1 MKIAVVQKD
10 GRGRPSEDRAV
21 VSVPVIA
28 IFDGHGGKQIADA
41 LATRFADHVKAAIA
55 VVHDTPTDIHPALT
69 RTFLEFDAEL
79 KKSVRGQS
87 GATATVVVL
96 TPKWIH
102 IAYLGDSPCFLVD
115 LETGRLTRK
124 IKKHDPIHPEEV
136 ARIQAAGGW
145 VETPVDGDGDVPRV
159 DGVLAIPRAFG
170 DFEFKVH
177 PASNHSDQ
185 SAMKVTAH
193 PTIESWER
201 PAKGILA
208 LMSDGLVEPPPSR
221 LTFFRE
227 EEIAEDISTAMKAA
241 AGDLQRAAELVVK
254 NHAERYHSADRGASS
269 YKGDDLS
276 LILVDME
283 AGAENPTG
291 GGVRG
296 AFRWLRQTLKRRPGA
311 ASGHRRRGGH
321 TGKRKRRSPK
331 N

>member
-10 GRGRPSEDRAV
+10 GRGRPSEDRVV

-28 IFDGHGGKQIADA
+28 VFDGHGGKQIAEA
-41 LATRFADHVKAAIA
+41 LATRFADHVKAAISA
-55 VVHDTPTDIHPALT
+55 IHDTPTDIHPALT

-79 KKSVRGQS
+79 KATVRGQS

-96 TPKWIH
+96 TPKWVH
-102 IAYLGDSPCFLVD
+102 IAYLGDSPCFLLD
-115 LETGRLTRK
+115 PETGRLTRK
-124 IKKHDPIHPEEV
+124 IKKHDPTHPEEV
-136 ARIQAAGGW
+136 TRIQTAGGW
-145 VETPVDGDGDVPRV
+145 VEDAQEGGDVARV
-159 DGVLAIPRAFG
+159 DGVLAISRAFG

-177 PASNHSDQ
+177 PPSNHSDQ

-193 PTIESWER
+193 PTVESWER

-254 NHAERYHSADRGASS
+254 NHAERYRTADRGSTS

-276 LILVDME
+276 LILVDLE
-283 AGAENPTG
+283 AGAETPA
-291 GGVRG
+291 GVRG